1 MLVLVLALL
10 LCNLLFAGQQPRTE
24 NRLLVKEIRIEGN
37 KKTKASVIRNY
48 LSFQEGDSISRSQLE
63 ASRLRLKN
71 TGFFKVVDVLLEP
84 ADAPASAV
92 VTIRVRERR
101 GLFLQIRGGFNELDG
116 WYFSPLSVRFDN
128 LFGHGLIMGFELLI
142 GDRIDGNH
150 LEIKRPFLWGSEYDL
165 GLDLF
170 NYTQDFVHFLGG
182 ESFNQE
188 VRRSGILVKLQGN
201 SGLAR
206 FFSLAYQAQTVEVD
220 SFLRRDDQK
229 LEGPLLPQ
237 LTVPGHSVEVRR
249 FILSATVDT
258 RDVPIQPGRGWWGGL
273 VYDQSARSIN
283 SFRNYFRL
291 VLDVRR
297 YQPLWRRLVLAV
309 RLKLGRVSNSAPFFD
324 KFYFGG
330 PNSLRGYQD
339 RSLTPPGYASR
350 LTLLQTELRFPLSRR
365 LKDPTR
371 LSGVLFFDT
380 GMVWNPPDRWSVHRL
395 VSGLGYG
402 LRARLPIVGLIRM
415 DLAYSL
421 PDLIFQFHFSLGHT
435 F

>member
-1 MLVLVLALL
+1 
-10 LCNLLFAGQQPRTE
+10 
-24 NRLLVKEIRIEGN
+24 RL
-37 KKTKASVIRNY
+37 
-48 LSFQEGDSISRSQLE
+48 
-63 ASRLRLKN
+63 
-71 TGFFKVVDVLLEP
+71 
-84 ADAPASAV
+84 
-92 VTIRVRERR
+92 
-101 GLFLQIRGGFNELDG
+101 
-116 WYFSPLSVRFDN
+116 DN
-128 LFGHGLIMGFELLI
+128 LFGHGLVMGFEFLI
-142 GDRIDGNH
+142 GDRIEGNH

-170 NYTQDFVHFLGG
+170 NYTQDFVHFVDAV
-182 ESFNQE
+182 EFNQE
-188 VRRSGILVKLQGN
+188 VRRSGIQVKLQGN

-206 FFSLAYQAQTVEVD
+206 FFSLSYQAQTVEVD
-220 SFLRRDDQK
+220 TFLRKDGEAVQ
-229 LEGPLLPQ
+229 EPLPFH

-249 FILSATVDT
+249 FVLSATVDT
-258 RDVPIQPGRGWWGGL
+258 RDLPIQPSRGWWGGL

-297 YQPLWRRLVLAV
+297 YQPLWRKLILAM
-309 RLKLGRVSNSAPFFD
+309 RLKLGRVSESAPFFD

-339 RSLTPPGYASR
+339 RSLTPLGYASR

-380 GMVWNPPDRWSVHRL
+380 GMAWNPPRRWSVRAL
-395 VSGLGYG
+395 NAGFGYG
-402 LRARLPIVGLIRM
+402 IRARLPIVGLIRM
-415 DLAYSL
+415 DFAYSL
-421 PDLIFQFHFSLGHT
+421 PDLIFEFHFSLGHT